1 MNCVRLLRNE
11 LNNPNGEVSDAMIAT
26 VVIIGQVEV
35 SLLR

>member
-1 MNCVRLLRNE
+1 MNYVRLLRKE
-11 LNNPNGEVSDAMIAT
+11 LNNLNREVSDAMIAT